1 MRIGSPMASVFD
13 EGKLPFKFITEET
26 PFSSCF
32 DSSAPPKPLLIATP
46 TVNGTY
52 PVLLLLHGFYLR
64 NYFYKGILQHIASHG
79 FIAVGP
85 QVWTMETVTHNIAYI
100 SVSTILFVSLFYSRQ
115 LFYYLHSR
123 VVVLHSII
131 NLIYK
136 TFVWNERRMTK

>member
-1 MRIGSPMASVFD
+1 MASVFD

-85 QVWTMETVTHNIAYI
+85 QVWRLHVTHNIAYI
-100 SVSTILFVSLFYSRQ
+100 SVSNILFVSLLYSRHAIV
-115 LFYYLHSR
+115 LLSSFPGSCTAFHNKSYLQN
-123 VVVLHSII
+123 ICM
-131 NLIYK
+131 
-136 TFVWNERRMTK
+136 E